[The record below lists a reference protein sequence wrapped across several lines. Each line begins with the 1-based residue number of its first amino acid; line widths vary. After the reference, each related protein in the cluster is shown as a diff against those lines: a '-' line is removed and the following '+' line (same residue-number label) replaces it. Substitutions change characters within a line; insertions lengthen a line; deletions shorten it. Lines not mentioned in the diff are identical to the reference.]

1 MQSWKRA
8 KRVMNPLLM
17 LALGLMLAGLAAGC
31 DGGGSGG
38 QPGNAP
44 EASATQGGGGGLASP
59 RHSGPIKIGFAMDT
73 LLEERWLRDRDLFKA
88 AAEALGAE
96 VVIAAANG
104 DDAKQIS
111 QAETMIGEGVDILVI
126 VPHNAAATAAIV
138 KRAHSSGIK
147 VLAYDRLVNNA
158 DIDLYVSFDNEKVGE
173 LQAQA
178 ILKQVP
184 RGKYVYIGGA
194 DTDNNAHMFK
204 QGVFNVIQPKIDGG
218 DIRVVYD
225 QWSKDWLPANALANM
240 RAALDANAGRI
251 DAVIAANDATAGGV
265 VQALAER
272 GLAGRI
278 PIAGQDAD
286 LAAAQRIV
294 EGTQTMTVYKPIKL
308 LAEKAAE
315 LAFKLARGED
325 PRADRKVNNGKIEV
339 PSVLLSP
346 IAVDKSN
353 IDETIIAEGFHTREE
368 VYKNVKQGGT
378 LSPKPQEAGPNASLF
393 FEQARRRAIYAAP
406 RCTKNVHL

>member
-1 MQSWKRA
+1 MIQAWKKGRRA
-8 KRVMNPLLM
+8 IGPLL
-17 LALGLMLAGLAAGC
+17 LALALAGFAAGC
-31 DGGGSGG
+31 EAGGGQS
-38 QPGNAP
+38 GNAP
-44 EASATQGGGGGLASP
+44 ESSATQGGGGGASP
-59 RHSGPIKIGFAMDT
+59 SHSGPIKIGFAMDT

-96 VVIAAANG
+96 VVIEAANG

-111 QAETMIGEGVDILVI
+111 QAETMIGQGVDILVI

-173 LQAQA
+173 LQAEA

-204 QGVFNVIQPKIDGG
+204 QGVFNVIQPKIDSG

-225 QWSKDWLPANALANM
+225 QWSKDWLPANALVNM
-240 RAALDANAGRI
+240 RAALDANGDRI

-265 VQALAER
+265 VQALTER

-325 PRADRKVNNGKIEV
+325 PGADRKVNNGKIEV
-339 PSVLLSP
+339 PSVLLAP

-353 IDETIIAEGFHTREE
+353 IDETIIAEGFHSREE
-368 VYKNVKQGGT
+368 VYKNVE
-378 LSPKPQEAGPNASLF
+378 LSG
-393 FEQARRRAIYAAP
+393 R
-406 RCTKNVHL
+406 

>member
-1 MQSWKRA
+1 
-8 KRVMNPLLM
+8 M
-17 LALGLMLAGLAAGC
+17 LFCVVAGC
-31 DGGGSGG
+31 DGGGGSAGNTSAATASQGAAGG
-38 QPGNAP
+38 MVKPD
-44 EASATQGGGGGLASP
+44 
-59 RHSGPIKIGFAMDT
+59 RSGPIKIGFSMDT

-96 VVIAAANG
+96 VVIEAANG

-111 QAETMIGEGVDILVI
+111 QAETMISEGVDILVI

-178 ILKQVP
+178 ITKLVP
-184 RGKYVYIGGA
+184 RGKFVYIGGA

-204 QGVFNVIQPKIDGG
+204 QGVFNVIQPLIDRG
-218 DIRVVYD
+218 DIKVVYD

-240 RAALDANAGRI
+240 KEALAANGNRI

-265 VQALAER
+265 VAALASQ

-278 PIAGQDAD
+278 PVAGQDAD

-308 LAEKAAE
+308 LADKAAE

-325 PRADRKVNNGKIEV
+325 PGADRKVNNGKIEV
-339 PSVLLSP
+339 PSVLLAP

-353 IDETIIAEGFHTREE
+353 IDATIIAEGFHSRAD
-368 VYKNVKQGGT
+368 VYKNVK
-378 LSPKPQEAGPNASLF
+378 
-393 FEQARRRAIYAAP
+393 
-406 RCTKNVHL
+406 

>member
-1 MQSWKRA
+1 MAFKRGSTQSGA
-8 KRVMNPLLM
+8 
-17 LALGLMLAGLAAGC
+17 LALLLAVVLSLSCLAAGC
-31 DGGGSGG
+31 SDGGATGNGG
-38 QPGNAP
+38 PA
-44 EASATQGGGGGLASP
+44 ASASQGAGGGGGVIP
-59 RHSGPIKIGFAMDT
+59 DRSGPIKIGFAMDT

-88 AAEALGAE
+88 AAEALGAQ
-96 VVIAAANG
+96 VIIEAANG
-104 DDAKQIS
+104 DDARQIS
-111 QAETMIGEGVDILVI
+111 QAETMISEGVDILVI

-178 ILKQVP
+178 LLKLVP

-204 QGVFNVIQPKIDGG
+204 QGVFNVIQPLIDSG

-240 RAALDANAGRI
+240 KAALEANGGRI

-265 VQALAER
+265 VQALAAR

-278 PIAGQDAD
+278 PVAGQDAD

-308 LAEKAAE
+308 LADKAAE

-325 PRADRKVNNGKIEV
+325 PGADRKVNNGKIEV

-353 IDETIIAEGFHTREE
+353 IDETIIAEGFHSRAD
-368 VYKNVKQGGT
+368 VYKNAKQA
-378 LSPKPQEAGPNASLF
+378 E
-393 FEQARRRAIYAAP
+393 R
-406 RCTKNVHL
+406 